1 MTTDFENFTLKIVHD
16 DDAPSPRAD
25 ANLGTFAGW
34 HRKYNLGDVQP
45 KIDPMEYQEAL
56 PANSLIVPVYMFDHG
71 SVALSTKDFGDR
83 WDSGQVGIYHL
94 SPERIAEEYGV
105 DTPENRAL
113 ALDGIKAEISKY
125 SDYLNGNCW
134 GYEIEDADGN
144 HVDSY
149 WGFIGSD
156 VLENGLA
163 DNLPSQYLPL
173 LEAAVAASEGA
184 TCDSKKLEEWKAR
197 VEVYQASQRGS
208 SPRP

>member
-1 MTTDFENFTLKIVHD
+1 MTTDLETLTLKIVHD
-16 DDAPSPRAD
+16 EDATSPREND
-25 ANLGTFAGW
+25 NLGTFAGW

-56 PANSLIVPVYMFDHG
+56 PANSLIVPVYMLDHG
-71 SVALSTKDFGDR
+71 GVALSTQDFGDR

-94 SPERIAEEYGV
+94 SPERIVEEYGA
-105 DTPENRAL
+105 DTPENRAT
-113 ALDGIKAEISKY
+113 ALEVIKGEISEY

-134 GYEIEDADGN
+134 GYEVEDADGN
-144 HVDSY
+144 NVDSC

-163 DNLPSQYLPL
+163 DNLPSQYFPL

-184 TCDSKKLEEWKAR
+184 TCDSKKLAEWKER
-197 VEVYQASQRGS
+197 VEAYQASQRKS